1 MDVGKAFSFVFDD
14 EEWVTKTL
22 IAAGILFVGILL
34 SIFVIPAILAGLL
47 LAGYGLE
54 ITRRVIRGESKV
66 LPAWDNWGGLFTD
79 GLMVAVISLVYALPI
94 IIAGFCLGTPIGIL
108 ADQNE
113 AASSV
118 LSSFLGCLNFLWA
131 IVMSFLLPPAI
142 AFFAKEG
149 NLGAA
154 FRFGDILKFV
164 RDHFTTY
171 LITAVIAWVASVVSG
186 LGLLVCLVGIL
197 FTAPYA
203 TFVTSYLY
211 GQAFVYA
218 TGQPAQVVAGDES
231 A

>member
-1 MDVGKAFSFVFDD
+1 MDVGKAFSFVFED

-22 IAAGILFVGILL
+22 IAAGILFAGILL
-34 SIFVIPAILAGLL
+34 SWLIIPAILASLL
-47 LAGYGLE
+47 LSGYGLQ

-66 LPAWDNWGGLFTD
+66 LPAWDNWGVLFTD
-79 GLMVAVISLVYALPI
+79 GLMVFVIGLVYALPI
-94 IIAGFCLGTPIGIL
+94 IFFSVFLGTPIGIL
-108 ADQNE
+108 SEHYE
-113 AASSV
+113 AVGSV
-118 LSSFLGCLNFLWA
+118 FGSFLSCLNLLWG

-142 AFFAKEG
+142 AFYAKEG

-154 FRFGDILKFV
+154 FRFGDIVKFV

-171 LITAVIAWVASVVSG
+171 LITAVIAWVASLVSG
-186 LGLLVCLVGIL
+186 LGLLVCLIGVL

-218 TGQPAQVVAGDES
+218 SGQPAQVTTAGES

>member
-1 MDVGKAFSFVFDD
+1 MDVGKAFSFVFED

-22 IAAGILFVGILL
+22 IAAGILFAGVLL
-34 SIFVIPAILAGLL
+34 SWLVIPAILAGILL
-47 LAGYGLE
+47 SGYGLE

-66 LPAWDNWGGLFTD
+66 LPAWNNWGALLTD
-79 GLMVAVISLVYALPI
+79 GLMVAVIGIVYALPI
-94 IIAGFCLGTPIGIL
+94 IVLSFCLGTPIGIL

-118 LSSFLGCLNFLWA
+118 FSSFLGCLNFLWA
-131 IVMSFLLPPAI
+131 IVMSFLLPAAI
-142 AFFAKEG
+142 AFYAKEG

-154 FRFGDILKFV
+154 FRFGDILKWV

-171 LITAVIAWVASVVSG
+171 LITAVIAWVASIVSG

-211 GQAFVYA
+211 GQAFAYA
-218 TGQPAQVVAGDES
+218 SGQPAQVVAGDES

>member
-1 MDVGKAFSFVFDD
+1 MDVGKAFSFVFED
-14 EEWVTKTL
+14 EEWVTKVL
-22 IAAGILFVGILL
+22 IAAGILFAGILL
-34 SIFVIPAILAGLL
+34 SWLVIPAILAALL
-47 LAGYGLE
+47 LSGYGLE

-66 LPAWDNWGGLFTD
+66 LPAWDNWGALFTD
-79 GLMVAVISLVYALPI
+79 GLMVVIISIVYALPI
-94 IIAGFCLGTPIGIL
+94 IILGVCLGVPIGIIS
-108 ADQNE
+108 DQSE
-113 AASSV
+113 AAGSV
-118 LSSFLGCLNFLWA
+118 FSSFLGCLNFLWA
-131 IVMSFLLPPAI
+131 IVMSFLLPAAI

-154 FRFGDILKFV
+154 FRFGDIVKWV

-186 LGLLVCLVGIL
+186 LGLLVCLIGVL

-218 TGQPAQVVAGDES
+218 SGQPAQVTTGGES